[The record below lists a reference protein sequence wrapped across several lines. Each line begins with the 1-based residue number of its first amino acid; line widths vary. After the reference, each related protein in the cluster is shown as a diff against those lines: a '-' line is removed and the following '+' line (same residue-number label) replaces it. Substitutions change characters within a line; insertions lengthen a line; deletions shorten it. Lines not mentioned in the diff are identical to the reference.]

1 MNRLVGV
8 LVAVIVL
15 AALLAVGCNQGSASP
30 TQAPSQT
37 KAAEATKA
45 ASPVSQATA
54 QPTTASGGQVGFPD
68 KGKTISLI
76 VPFPPGG
83 STDVGARLL
92 APLMEK
98 ELGVPIQVV
107 NKAGAGSQVG
117 ITELAQSKPDGYTLA
132 YTLLPA
138 TVTIYLD
145 PERKAVF
152 GRKDLQFVATHVSDP
167 QVVAVAANS
176 PYRTLQELLDAAK
189 ANPEKIKASSVGVMG
204 PEHLSILQLQ
214 KAAGV
219 KFAIVQFEGSAP
231 ATSALLGGH
240 TDFQLGTLGVFASA
254 YKNGQVRFLGVMDK
268 EESRLLP
275 GVKTTESQG
284 YKIYSYVTRVLSVP
298 AGTPAPV
305 VDVLSSA
312 VKKAME
318 TEEHKKKIEE
328 MGMTLTYMGP
338 DQTAAFW
345 DDVETQVKP
354 LMELAK

>member
-1 MNRLVGV
+1 MNRVVGILVASMALVAV
-8 LVAVIVL
+8 LVA
-15 AALLAVGCNQGSASP
+15 GCSQGSSSP
-30 TQAPSQT
+30 APSPAAP
-37 KAAEATKA
+37 KAAEPAKPA
-45 ASPVSQATA
+45 A
-54 QPTTASGGQVGFPD
+54 QPTAVPAAKVDFPA
-68 KGKTISLI
+68 KGKNISLI
-76 VPFPPGG
+76 VPFPAGG

-98 ELGVPIQVV
+98 ELGVPVQVV

-117 ITELAQSKPDGYTLA
+117 ITDLVQSKPDGYTLA

-152 GRKDLQFVATHVSDP
+152 GRKDLQFVAMHVSDP
-167 QVVAVAANS
+167 QLVAVAANS
-176 PYRTLQELLDAAK
+176 PYKTLKDLIDAAK
-189 ANPEKIKASSVGVMG
+189 ANPEKIKAASVGILG

-219 KFAIVQFEGSAP
+219 KFAIVQFDGSAP

-240 TDFQLGTLGVFASA
+240 TDFQMGTLGVFASA

-268 EESRLLP
+268 EESRLAP
-275 GVKTTESQG
+275 GVKTLESQG
-284 YKIYSYVTRVLSVP
+284 YKIYSYVSRALSVP

-305 VDVLSSA
+305 VDILTSA

-318 TEEHKKKIEE
+318 SEDHKKKIEE

-338 DQTAAFW
+338 DKTAAFW
-345 DDVETQVKP
+345 DDVEAQVKP